1 MNDAL
6 AAVVSQ
12 SQSKQVSTSSKARQ
26 YKSSAPRTWL
36 EWTPSQK
43 SLCVQ
48 LFLEGK
54 HNYIVVCYGCQAP
67 PLNTLR
73 TWAGKVQ
80 EGEPL
85 EGYGTNSVLSRTE
98 EETILKFIKELKYE
112 AAVIDLDT
120 IAALGRTVAER
131 SRGPGLAPV
140 LDRQWAANFH
150 RRHKM
155 DCLKKITT
163 ERLPSTVSDLA
174 LDNKW
179 RREFLDL
186 VEQPQKYG
194 VRIPEGEPQSLPPW
208 AQLGL
213 DEMPLQYAPKLRGGY
228 AAGEKQVRHY
238 SSADKRQAT
247 ATPVV
252 NHEGTVKVLQVLHRG
267 KTGRCHARLD
277 LPQGLPSY
285 MHEDHA
291 EKKCQTGDTFK
302 RSMIKVDTEVAKD
315 RCDHGVVQN
324 YPCVVIMDCVGSHL
338 DDDELKRVDDAEIRL
353 ANLYYFVARP
363 HMYVFF
369 GRARRSHVSNVG
381 DQVINPGMRAWL
393 RDRLKRRHI
402 DHCLKIHD
410 GLPPKHSKLD
420 SSERTMKAL
429 LVTWLAEWAASPLT
443 TTHILSSWNMVFT
456 EVPVTESVDDVDLPC
471 PSAAIPM
478 PAPLLSVVPGHVS
491 DSEEASEAQAEADEA
506 SGAEVEDSIDVLSI
520 PDTPPVQR
528 AAKRRAETWLDRL
541 AKRFRAAP
549 RDVHAQ
555 RVARENRQRA
565 REAREAVQT
574 SDDEGTLSCAVMLT
588 MSERE

>member
-1 MNDAL
+1 M
-6 AAVVSQ
+6 
-12 SQSKQVSTSSKARQ
+12 
-26 YKSSAPRTWL
+26 
-36 EWTPSQK
+36 
-43 SLCVQ
+43 
-48 LFLEGK
+48 
-54 HNYIVVCYGCQAP
+54 
-67 PLNTLR
+67 
-73 TWAGKVQ
+73 
-80 EGEPL
+80 
-85 EGYGTNSVLSRTE
+85 
-98 EETILKFIKELKYE
+98 
-112 AAVIDLDT
+112 IDLDT

-140 LDRQWAANFH
+140 LDRQWAANFR

-155 DCLKKITT
+155 GCLKKITT

-179 RREFLDL
+179 RCEFLDV

-194 VRIPEGEPQSLPPW
+194 VCIPEGEPQSLPPW
-208 AQLGL
+208 VQLGL
-213 DEMPLQYAPKLRGGY
+213 DETPLQYAPKLRGGY

-252 NHEGTVKVLQVLHRG
+252 NREGTVKVLQVLHRE

-302 RSMIKVDTEVAKD
+302 RLMIKVDTEAAKD
-315 RCDHGVVQN
+315 RCDHGVAQN
-324 YPCVVIMDCVGSHL
+324 YPCDVIMDWVGSHL

-353 ANLYYFVARP
+353 AKLYYFVARP

-369 GRARRSHVSNVG
+369 GRARRGHVSNVG
-381 DQVINPGMRAWL
+381 DQVINQGMRAWL

-410 GLPPKHSKLD
+410 GLLPKHSKLD

-491 DSEEASEAQAEADEA
+491 DSEEASEA
-506 SGAEVEDSIDVLSI
+506 
-520 PDTPPVQR
+520 
-528 AAKRRAETWLDRL
+528 
-541 AKRFRAAP
+541 
-549 RDVHAQ
+549 
-555 RVARENRQRA
+555 
-565 REAREAVQT
+565 
-574 SDDEGTLSCAVMLT
+574 
-588 MSERE
+588 